1 MYNTDMEKTE
11 TKLKKE
17 GWKIEEFQPKGEKY
31 PWSLKISKK
40 IDTKGLHTDS
50 VTEKIRQSGGTYVIT
65 AYLDVNKKL
74 DIKTR
79 EERIKSAMRWEL
91 IKNYSLLSKYK
102 WLNELQNIVG
112 IVKPIL
118 PKKKVH
124 KAVSKNS
131 NEVALKEEKEAKI
144 SHSGDKI
151 KINDKQTIS
160 SKTMEK
166 TAPNQ
171 AKKAP
176 SASAKA
182 KVKTGK
188 QSKETTKSA
197 SVKSKIVSTDAKKV
211 VSTKK
216 QPATKKTS
224 DTPKPKTVKKTNSQ
238 TSKKT
243 VNKKT
248 STPKSTA
255 KQKKVTTEK
264 KGTK

>member
-1 MYNTDMEKTE
+1 MYNIDMEKTE

-31 PWSLKISKK
+31 PWSIKISKK

-50 VTEKIRQSGGTYVIT
+50 VTEKIRQSGGTYIIT

-176 SASAKA
+176 SASAKVKAETA
-182 KVKTGK
+182 KK
-188 QSKETTKSA
+188 SKETTKST
-197 SVKSKIVSTDAKKV
+197 VKSKTVSTSTKKA

-216 QPATKKTS
+216 QPAAKKKI
-224 DTPKPKTVKKTNSQ
+224 D
-238 TSKKT
+238 TSKKA
-243 VNKKT
+243 VNKKG
-248 STPKSTA
+248 STPKSTS
-255 KQKKVTTEK
+255 KQKKETTQK

>member
-1 MYNTDMEKTE
+1 MYNIDMEKIE
-11 TKLKKE
+11 SKLKKE

-31 PWSLKISKK
+31 PWSIKISKK

-79 EERIKSAMRWEL
+79 EERIKSAIRWEL

-151 KINDKQTIS
+151 KINDKQPIS

-176 SASAKA
+176 PASAKVKAETA
-182 KVKTGK
+182 KK
-188 QSKETTKSA
+188 SKGTTKST
-197 SVKSKIVSTDAKKV
+197 VKSKTVSTSTKKA

-216 QPATKKTS
+216 QPATKKKI
-224 DTPKPKTVKKTNSQ
+224 D
-238 TSKKT
+238 TSKKA
-243 VNKKT
+243 VNKKG
-248 STPKSTA
+248 STPKSTS
-255 KQKKVTTEK
+255 KQKKETAQK

>member
-1 MYNTDMEKTE
+1 MYNIDMEKTE

-50 VTEKIRQSGGTYVIT
+50 VTEKIRQSGGSYVIT

-118 PKKKVH
+118 LKKKVH

-131 NEVALKEEKEAKI
+131 NEVAFKEEKEAKS
-144 SHSGDKI
+144 SHSEGGTKSD
-151 KINDKQTIS
+151 DKQTIS
-160 SKTMEK
+160 SKTVEK
-166 TAPNQ
+166 AAPNQ

-176 SASAKA
+176 SVSA
-182 KVKTGK
+182 KVKAETAK
-188 QSKETTKSA
+188 KSKGTTKST
-197 SVKSKIVSTDAKKV
+197 VKSKTVSTSTKKA
-211 VSTKK
+211 VSAKK
-216 QPATKKTS
+216 QPATKKKI
-224 DTPKPKTVKKTNSQ
+224 D
-238 TSKKT
+238 TSKKA
-243 VNKKT
+243 VNKKG
-248 STPKSTA
+248 STPKSTS
-255 KQKKVTTEK
+255 KQKKETTQK